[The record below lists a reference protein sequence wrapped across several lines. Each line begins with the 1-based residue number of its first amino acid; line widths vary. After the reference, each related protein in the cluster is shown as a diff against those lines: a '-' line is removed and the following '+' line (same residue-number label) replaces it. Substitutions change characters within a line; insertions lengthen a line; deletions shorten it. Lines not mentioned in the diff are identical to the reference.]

1 MLRATRAVGCIRVP
15 SQHNSLKQIA
25 TPHYSPCREGSRTR
39 ITSKFR
45 LPSRRSYIR
54 SHGYPFRAEGEARD
68 ATGPARVR
76 SAPARAVPER
86 HARREGRAFGPG
98 RRGDRSPP
106 QGGDPVAPAGAG
118 APTAGSRA
126 GQPRLYGPAVAPAVE
141 VLWQA
146 TEHIGPHRLHRFVPE
161 LLDRLAHNGELRLAP
176 EVDQLVRQA
185 SPATLGQL
193 LASAPASYFKRP
205 DHERSRGYPPHGRS
219 RSPTAPT
226 AADNER
232 PVAHAFTSTGP
243 GKPSPIP
250 ISHEIPTSI
259 PTRFPYLEVS
269 GGTLGLDYV
278 RSAIRGCP
286 PRR

>member
-1 MLRATRAVGCIRVP
+1 VTRPGLREYAALQRERYGSATRAEKGALLDQVVAVIGLHRKAAIRW
-15 SQHNSLKQIA
+15 L
-25 TPHYSPCREGSRTR
+25 
-39 ITSKFR
+39 
-45 LPSRRSYIR
+45 RR
-54 SHGYPFRAEGEARD
+54 
-68 ATGPARVR
+68 
-76 SAPARAVPER
+76 APR
-86 HARREGRAFGPG
+86 
-98 RRGDRSPP
+98 
-106 QGGDPVAPAGAG
+106 

-250 ISHEIPTSI
+250 IS
-259 PTRFPYLEVS
+259 
-269 GGTLGLDYV
+269 
-278 RSAIRGCP
+278 
-286 PRR
+286 